1 MIDMGQNFVKLT
13 GELAKGIKIGESTI
27 EVKLVFP
34 LKASL
39 PHLVFLSNNQGEDI
53 NVYLGD
59 PQMSFNFEEEDMYKP
74 YTGGRQVT
82 ADASGVVTS
91 VQKPDEQKDEN
102 QTELSIDGTVPSANG
117 GGDDDVQGGEQPE
130 EPSEDKQSEDDELD
144 DFEREIMGDGG
155 NEQDSSGSDLPEW
168 MQEENDQGE
177 GSGEME
183 FEGEES
189 NNPDDSQVL
198 TEDQAPTEET
208 FKEIDKDELEK
219 FILTQQPVFDD
230 IPFDFPTL
238 LRQRKEEGK
247 TWMDISRETG
257 VPSSQISS
265 KYTAYKKR
273 VAKMMQD
280 GGAA

>member
-1 MIDMGQNFVKLT
+1 MGQNFVKLT